1 MYSKLS
7 DGSNVFIGNKVNAV
21 YTPSEIPLYRH
32 NANIEAIP
40 FSTPDLACSLMK
52 RWPSFNESERLL
64 PAHIR
69 LQLVQT
75 ISHYVEPLP
84 NLLDLQQR
92 ILRTILNGYVSR
104 NPIDSEWVR
113 QIHSGF
119 PNLNLGSDIPGYKP
133 IIRSNSNGFAIIGI
147 SGAGKTTGIESGLG
161 TIHQVIIHTEYE
173 GHSLNRVQLVWLK
186 LECPQDGSLKGLC
199 LNFFQ
204 AIDMILETR
213 YYEKFG
219 NKRTVDELLP
229 NMSRLAAS
237 IGLGVLVVD
246 EIQRLNDA
254 KSGGAQ
260 RMLNFFVQLVN
271 TIGVPVIL
279 CGTFKALSLLSQ
291 DFAMAR
297 RSAGQGDLLWF
308 NEKENE
314 IWDYFI
320 ENLWRF
326 QWTNI
331 TTPLKP
337 ELKHILY
344 EESQGIIDIAVKLY
358 QLAQWRVI
366 GEEYERITPQLIRQ
380 VADESLQIA
389 RPVLEALKTRN
400 IDKLKT
406 IEDVRPPIDKLDQY
420 YKQAHERVTT
430 YGTLNTLRNQQLG
443 GSKGELIDEEV
454 PIYQITQWLVAA
466 GVESN
471 KAQEC
476 AKEAFKR
483 FQEEMDLTKAMQ
495 AAFQLALGSN
505 NEQPMIEPLIKPKKS
520 KSKKII
526 FPGDL
531 RYVVKKAASNGISG
545 YDALKN
551 IGYIKSVKEF
561 L

>member
-1 MYSKLS
+1 M
-7 DGSNVFIGNKVNAV
+7 
-21 YTPSEIPLYRH
+21 PSQIPLYRH
-32 NANIEAIP
+32 NANIEAIHS
-40 FSTPDLACSLMK
+40 STPEQVCNLMK
-52 RWPSFNESERLL
+52 RWPSYNECERLL

-69 LQLVQT
+69 VQLVQT
-75 ISHYVEPLP
+75 ISHYIEPLP

-92 ILRTILNGYVSR
+92 ILRTIFNGYVSR

-119 PNLNLGSDIPGYKP
+119 PNLNLGSDIPGYRP
-133 IIRSNSNGFAIIGI
+133 VIRSNSNGFAVIGL

-161 TIHQVIIHTEYE
+161 TIPQVIIHTEYE
-173 GHSLNRVQLVWLK
+173 EHSLNRVQLVWLK

-204 AIDMILETR
+204 AIDMILDTR

-229 NMSRLAAS
+229 NMSRLASS
-237 IGLGVLVVD
+237 ISLGVLVVD
-246 EIQRLNDA
+246 EIQRLSDA

-279 CGTFKALSLLSQ
+279 VGTFKALSLLSR

-297 RSAGQGDLLWF
+297 RSTGQGDLLWF

-320 ENLWRF
+320 EHLWRF
-326 QWTNI
+326 QWTN
-331 TTPLKP
+331 TVTPLKP
-337 ELKHILY
+337 ELKHVLY
-344 EESQGIIDIAVKLY
+344 DESQGIIDIAVKLY
-358 QLAQWRVI
+358 QLAQWRII
-366 GEEYERITPQLIRQ
+366 GEEDERITTQLIRQ
-380 VADESLQIA
+380 VADESLQLA
-389 RPVLEALKTRN
+389 RPVIEALKLRD

-406 IEDVRPPIDKLDQY
+406 IEDVRPPIDKIDEY
-420 YKQAHERVTT
+420 YEKAHERVTT
-430 YGTLNTLRNQQLG
+430 YGVLNTLRNQQR
-443 GSKGELIDEEV
+443 GSGKSGLNDEDA
-454 PIYQITQWLVAA
+454 PIYQIAQWLTQA
-466 GVESN
+466 GVEVK

-476 AKEAFKR
+476 AKEAFNR
-483 FQEEMDLTKAMQ
+483 FQEEIDLTKARQ
-495 AAFQLALGSN
+495 AAFQLALGSDN
-505 NEQPMIEPLIKPKKS
+505 KEPIVEPLLKS
-520 KSKKII
+520 NKTKSKKII

-531 RYVVKKAASNGISG
+531 RYIVKDAADKGILG

-551 IGYIKSVKEF
+551 IGYIKPAKE
-561 L
+561 LL